1 MFFSTFLTSLILN
14 SGPKFRS
21 HSSFPET
28 SLCKSSTT
36 CFTKRGL
43 QTHMGDSSQGP
54 CVCAEISY
62 LPPPLQH
69 QGHSN
74 AFASR
79 SGAEEICSSLD
90 KANFDCKMAWEIP
103 VPQPSAERVS
113 PGKSTAA
120 CGSSAAWAEPS
131 SHGSGRRGI
140 RVDNFPQGHGGGGG
154 ETIPQFRTTK
164 SLPHPSRKV

>member
-1 MFFSTFLTSLILN
+1 M
-14 SGPKFRS
+14 
-21 HSSFPET
+21 
-28 SLCKSSTT
+28 
-36 CFTKRGL
+36 
-43 QTHMGDSSQGP
+43 
-54 CVCAEISY
+54 CAEFSY

-103 VPQPSAERVS
+103 VPQPSAKRVS

-120 CGSSAAWAEPS
+120 RGSSAVWAEPS
-131 SHGSGRRGI
+131 PHGSGRRGI
-140 RVDNFPQGHGGGGG
+140 RVDNFLQGHGGGGG